1 MYKIVMCA
9 GAVKQ
14 DMMRGLTYDAAQS
27 VCEDYGWFVAPD
39 GPGGFEWDLEIEE
52 E

>member
-9 GAVKQ
+9 QTAKQ
-14 DMMRGLTYDAAQS
+14 DMMRGLSYS
-27 VCEDYGWFVAPD
+27 VAESICEEYGWVVAPD
-39 GPGGFEWDLEIEE
+39 GDGGFEWDLEIEE